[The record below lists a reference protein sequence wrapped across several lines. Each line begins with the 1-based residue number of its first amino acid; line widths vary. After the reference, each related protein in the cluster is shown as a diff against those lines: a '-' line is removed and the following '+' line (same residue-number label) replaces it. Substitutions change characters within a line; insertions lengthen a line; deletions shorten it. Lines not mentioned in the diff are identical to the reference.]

1 MAWASSVMLGTG
13 ASLRAFHGALLDSHA
28 RPSPVFRD
36 EACAIEADA
45 GRWKSNL
52 NFVFQLSLEFYGLVS
67 SSVARGLIPERS
79 EASPKTGGLHSLAEI
94 KRWNRS
100 RTGNCGKSRPVTA
113 RTALAIVSLLGG

>member
-1 MAWASSVMLGTG
+1 MPAPPPFSEMK
-13 ASLRAFHGALLDSHA
+13 HALL
-28 RPSPVFRD
+28 RLT
-36 EACAIEADA
+36 A